1 MAPTAI
7 GNLSGL
13 GEFTTTP
20 GANFAGTFIRTM
32 ASLFNFIKVFLS
44 YLQLLSPD

>member
-1 MAPTAI
+1 LYNNKREAPTAI

-20 GANFAGTFIRTM
+20 GANFAET
-32 ASLFNFIKVFLS
+32 L
-44 YLQLLSPD
+44 